1 MCARAP
7 AGGHASSTPGSREA
21 RPGAHPPPALVRLRA
36 GVGAGREG
44 APGALASR
52 SAPRVRRAAG
62 GSGCRRAGE
71 SACQPLGRSSRWPS
85 LSPAFGA
92 GAVEPA
98 PRVPRW
104 GRSGDGGSEVS
115 EPERERPCGGHG
127 RPSPRPQP
135 GRHRPVGPAGERR
148 PQPRPPATPAPL
160 PSSRRTG
167 PALCSFWEPVR
178 SPPCAAL
185 PHTCLPPLPCC
196 WDRSPHPSMRL
207 RVTSRVPKSSAA
219 SPAESFLWPLTVPRS
234 SRLLPPPPPPA
245 PGILTLQV
253 PQPPP
258 HPSFSSSP
266 TPGLQL
272 GRHFTS
278 SLHLRLHPTF
288 SFSIPSLPFQV
299 QLSRARHFRSRGP

>member
-1 MCARAP
+1 MAAGHTKERREGKESNKKIKGGIRGEEAKSNNNNNKKGKRKGRLCARAP
-7 AGGHASSTPGSREA
+7 AGGRAPSTPGSREA

-135 GRHRPVGPAGERR
+135 GRHRSVGPAGERR
-148 PQPRPPATPAPL
+148 PQPRPPRPL
-160 PSSRRTG
+160 PLS
-167 PALCSFWEPVR
+167 PAR
-178 SPPCAAL
+178 AARAPP
-185 PHTCLPPLPCC
+185 
-196 WDRSPHPSMRL
+196 
-207 RVTSRVPKSSAA
+207 SAA
-219 SPAESFLWPLTVPRS
+219 SGSQF
-234 SRLLPPPPPPA
+234 
-245 PGILTLQV
+245 G
-253 PQPPP
+253 P
-258 HPSFSSSP
+258 HPVLPSP
-266 TPGLQL
+266 TLVC
-272 GRHFTS
+272 
-278 SLHLRLHPTF
+278 HPYLAAGIEVPT
-288 SFSIPSLPFQV
+288 LLCV
-299 QLSRARHFRSRGP
+299 

>member
-7 AGGHASSTPGSREA
+7 AGGRAPSTPGSREA

-148 PQPRPPATPAPL
+148 PQPRPRDPCPSPRLAPHGPRPLQLLGASSVPTLCCPPPHLPATP
-160 PSSRRTG
+160 
-167 PALCSFWEPVR
+167 
-178 SPPCAAL
+178 
-185 PHTCLPPLPCC
+185 
-196 WDRSPHPSMRL
+196 
-207 RVTSRVPKSSAA
+207 TSLLGIRVP
-219 SPAESFLWPLTVPRS
+219 T
-234 SRLLPPPPPPA
+234 LLC
-245 PGILTLQV
+245 V
-253 PQPPP
+253 
-258 HPSFSSSP
+258 
-266 TPGLQL
+266 
-272 GRHFTS
+272 
-278 SLHLRLHPTF
+278 
-288 SFSIPSLPFQV
+288 
-299 QLSRARHFRSRGP
+299 

>member
-1 MCARAP
+1 MAAGHTKERREGKESNKKIKGGIRGEEAKSNNNNNNKKGKRKGRLCARAP
-7 AGGHASSTPGSREA
+7 AGGRAPSTPGSREA

-148 PQPRPPATPAPL
+148 PQPRPP
-160 PSSRRTG
+160 R
-167 PALCSFWEPVR
+167 
-178 SPPCAAL
+178 
-185 PHTCLPPLPCC
+185 
-196 WDRSPHPSMRL
+196 
-207 RVTSRVPKSSAA
+207 
-219 SPAESFLWPLTVPRS
+219 PR
-234 SRLLPPPPPPA
+234 PPPQLA
-245 PGILTLQV
+245 PHGPRPLQLLGASSVPTLCC
-253 PQPPP
+253 PPP
-258 HPSFSSSP
+258 HLSATPTLLLGSKSP
-266 TPGLQL
+266 PFCAFEG
-272 GRHFTS
+272 
-278 SLHLRLHPTF
+278 HL
-288 SFSIPSLPFQV
+288 
-299 QLSRARHFRSRGP
+299 